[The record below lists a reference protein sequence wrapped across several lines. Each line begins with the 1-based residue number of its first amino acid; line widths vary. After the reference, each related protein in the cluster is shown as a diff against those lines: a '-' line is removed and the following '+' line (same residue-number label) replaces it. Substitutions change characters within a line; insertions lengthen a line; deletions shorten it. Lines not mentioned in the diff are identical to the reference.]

1 MNKYRRRRIRRSH
14 RLLPPGASTRSADAP
29 EFQTSVCR
37 SAHLRR
43 RPRVQAAGPI
53 RARGRGRR
61 RCSSRVRAAAPLQRG
76 RARSHLPLT
85 FAEPPIVETE
95 DEDGDEEMPPV
106 SEAAISQA
114 RRALEAAGLPVNQSL
129 SDGRT
134 DPASLL
140 CALGGARVVVDTCVF
155 HPARRAPFAAAVTG
169 EASRLYVLRSILN
182 HEQPGRPRCRRCRR
196 RGRRPPT
203 LPTPS
208 VGTSTRTG
216 RVSDIGPPHTRC
228 PATHAPLLPLQVR
241 GHRRPFAG
249 MAVLAAGTARGARH
263 RRAAAA
269 DAAAAAAARRL
280 VEHPFEEEPSE
291 RPRARARGRRRRP

>member
-1 MNKYRRRRIRRSH
+1 M
-14 RLLPPGASTRSADAP
+14 
-29 EFQTSVCR
+29 
-37 SAHLRR
+37 
-43 RPRVQAAGPI
+43 
-53 RARGRGRR
+53 
-61 RCSSRVRAAAPLQRG
+61 RAAARCSAG
-76 RARSHLPLT
+76 ARVHISLLT

-95 DEDGDEEMPPV
+95 DEEGDEEMPPI

-114 RRALEAAGLPVNQSL
+114 RRALEAAGLPVNKAL

-182 HEQPGRPRCRRCRR
+182 HEQGATALPPLPPAG
-196 RGRRPPT
+196 GRRPPT

-208 VGTSTRTG
+208 DGISTRTG
-216 RVSDIGPPHTRC
+216 RVSDIARLLPHAALPPT
-228 PATHAPLLPLQVR
+228 APLLPLQVR
-241 GHRRPFAG
+241 GHRRPVAG
-249 MAVLAAGTARGARH
+249 MAVLAAGSAGGARH

-280 VEHPFEEEPSE
+280 VGHSIRRRTFWS
-291 RPRARARGRRRRP
+291 ASKRRRP